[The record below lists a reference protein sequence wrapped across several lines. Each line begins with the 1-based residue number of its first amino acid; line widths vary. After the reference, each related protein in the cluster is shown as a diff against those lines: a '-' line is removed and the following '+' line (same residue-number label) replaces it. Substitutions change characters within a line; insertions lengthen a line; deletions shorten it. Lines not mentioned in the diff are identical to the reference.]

1 MTTATKSV
9 YRMAVPAYVYASIEA
24 LDEDDAIGCAKQFC
38 ANNIDGMDIDITM
51 PWDQDNDPAGRLY
64 FLEPGDKR
72 YEEPTIEDSW
82 DATNH
87 LLAACKTALDRFQAL
102 EDAEEATEADIAARC
117 AVQDA
122 IRRAET
128 GAP

>member
-1 MTTATKSV
+1 MSEAKHTPGPWNVGKTTMD
-9 YRMAVPAYVYASIEA
+9 RLIYADSEHAFDLAIVRNGGSDEETEA
-24 LDEDDAIGCAKQFC
+24 NAALIAAAPD
-38 ANNIDGMDIDITM
+38 
-51 PWDQDNDPAGRLY
+51 
-64 FLEPGDKR
+64 
-72 YEEPTIEDSW
+72 
-82 DATNH
+82 

>member
-1 MTTATKSV
+1 MSEVRHTPGPWTVRGGSMVWSSHQYGFDVATIDTFTGN
-9 YRMAVPAYVYASIEA
+9 A
-24 LDEDDAIGCAKQFC
+24 AIL
-38 ANNIDGMDIDITM
+38 
-51 PWDQDNDPAGRLY
+51 PAGQREASARLIAAA
-64 FLEPGDKR
+64 PD
-72 YEEPTIEDSW
+72 
-82 DATNH
+82 
-87 LLAACKTALDRFQAL
+87 LLAACKLALDRFQAL